1 MILDMF
7 SEEDIKVV
15 VSYLPVWEF
24 FFSMHVLSN
33 PEHHVS
39 RQKWVQ
45 SKEKCLPEL
54 VKEIRNLKTLT
65 NEWILI
71 IDSEK
76 WSEIRQME
84 IIEMIRYFRKKNIY
98 QWNHWVKET
107 TGNEMTR
114 KERDRILNVME
125 AYYETVF
132 RKEEMILRPY
142 LIRVIQN
149 EKRKC
154 QAEGLWNWIGK
165 IHTRLQVEETE
176 IIYLKNHEFKYKKK
190 ELNTVFLTVSTFV
203 YPHLWLFKHRQ
214 ELEVVKGV
222 IVESIESDIP
232 EDLVQIFKVLGDKTR
247 LRIIKLLMQN
257 VCTTQEL
264 AQKLEISEAA
274 VSKHLQ
280 IMWKADLVHKNK
292 KGFFVEYE
300 FKEDMTSFYKDF
312 GVGKLGLH
320 KAFRVAHDENGVQ
333 IVPITK
339 IAHVHLDDL
348 VGYELAKKKLI
359 ENTEAFV
366 QGRKANNCL
375 LFGDAGTGK
384 SSSIKGI
391 LNEYY
396 DQGLRIIEVYKH
408 QFQDLNDVIAQV
420 KNRNY
425 RFIIY
430 MDDLSFEEFEIEYKY
445 LKAVIEGGLERKP
458 ENVLIYATSNR
469 RHLIREKFSDK
480 EERRDDLH
488 TSDTVQEKLSLAY
501 RFGLKIYFGSPS
513 KKEFQNIVRVLA
525 DKHGITM
532 SEEEL
537 FLKANQW
544 ELQYGG
550 LSGRTAQ
557 QFIDHLLGQERKDV

>member
-1 MILDMF
+1 
-7 SEEDIKVV
+7 
-15 VSYLPVWEF
+15 
-24 FFSMHVLSN
+24 
-33 PEHHVS
+33 
-39 RQKWVQ
+39 
-45 SKEKCLPEL
+45 
-54 VKEIRNLKTLT
+54 
-65 NEWILI
+65 
-71 IDSEK
+71 
-76 WSEIRQME
+76 ME

-176 IIYLKNHEFKYKKK
+176 VIYLKNHEFKYKKK

-300 FKEDMTSFYKDF
+300 FKEDMINYIPYKFY
-312 GVGKLGLH
+312 
-320 KAFRVAHDENGVQ
+320 EM
-333 IVPITK
+333 IT
-339 IAHVHLDDL
+339 I
-348 VGYELAKKKLI
+348 
-359 ENTEAFV
+359 
-366 QGRKANNCL
+366 
-375 LFGDAGTGK
+375 
-384 SSSIKGI
+384 
-391 LNEYY
+391 
-396 DQGLRIIEVYKH
+396 
-408 QFQDLNDVIAQV
+408 
-420 KNRNY
+420 
-425 RFIIY
+425 
-430 MDDLSFEEFEIEYKY
+430 
-445 LKAVIEGGLERKP
+445 
-458 ENVLIYATSNR
+458 
-469 RHLIREKFSDK
+469 
-480 EERRDDLH
+480 
-488 TSDTVQEKLSLAY
+488 
-501 RFGLKIYFGSPS
+501 
-513 KKEFQNIVRVLA
+513 
-525 DKHGITM
+525 
-532 SEEEL
+532 
-537 FLKANQW
+537 
-544 ELQYGG
+544 
-550 LSGRTAQ
+550 
-557 QFIDHLLGQERKDV
+557 

>member
-176 IIYLKNHEFKYKKK
+176 VIYLKNHEFKYKKK

-203 YPHLWLFKHRQ
+203 YPHLWLFKHSQ

-247 LRIIKLLMQN
+247 LRIIKLLM
-257 VCTTQEL
+257 
-264 AQKLEISEAA
+264 
-274 VSKHLQ
+274 
-280 IMWKADLVHKNK
+280 
-292 KGFFVEYE
+292 
-300 FKEDMTSFYKDF
+300 
-312 GVGKLGLH
+312 
-320 KAFRVAHDENGVQ
+320 
-333 IVPITK
+333 
-339 IAHVHLDDL
+339 
-348 VGYELAKKKLI
+348 
-359 ENTEAFV
+359 
-366 QGRKANNCL
+366 
-375 LFGDAGTGK
+375 
-384 SSSIKGI
+384 
-391 LNEYY
+391 
-396 DQGLRIIEVYKH
+396 
-408 QFQDLNDVIAQV
+408 
-420 KNRNY
+420 
-425 RFIIY
+425 
-430 MDDLSFEEFEIEYKY
+430 
-445 LKAVIEGGLERKP
+445 
-458 ENVLIYATSNR
+458 
-469 RHLIREKFSDK
+469 
-480 EERRDDLH
+480 
-488 TSDTVQEKLSLAY
+488 
-501 RFGLKIYFGSPS
+501 
-513 KKEFQNIVRVLA
+513 
-525 DKHGITM
+525 
-532 SEEEL
+532 
-537 FLKANQW
+537 
-544 ELQYGG
+544 
-550 LSGRTAQ
+550 
-557 QFIDHLLGQERKDV
+557 